1 MSTPAPP
8 RQAGRVPGRTRPW
21 PPALSAVPALV
32 FALLTWQVLA
42 DGPLLRTDER
52 VSRWLVRPDRAGEL
66 LSDLGDVQVALPVLL
81 VVAAYVARRGRAA
94 GLARWWL
101 PPVAALVC
109 LALVPLVV
117 VPVKDWTDRPGTP
130 VEPPAT
136 GYFPSGHTATALL
149 AYGGAVLVL
158 LPWLRSG
165 RARRG
170 AVAAGALLVLGVS
183 YGLVRRGF
191 HWPLDVVASWCLGA
205 VLLGALGRVVRRAQA
220 DHAKPA
226 HPGPALLRPGQTS
239 PPGAAPTVD
248 PERHSTSPMRKGR
261 DSHMPQEPVVG
272 AAHAFWLAGRQAT
285 GTDTFE
291 VTSPWD
297 GRTVA
302 TVSVP
307 TDAQTEEAVAAA
319 YAVREDFAAT
329 PAHVRAA
336 ALDHVSRRLAER
348 TEEIARLISAEN
360 GKPIKWARGEV
371 GRAVSVFR
379 FAAEEARRF
388 NGGEAQRLDTDA
400 GGQGRLALTRRFP
413 KGVVLGIA
421 PFNFPLNLC
430 AHKVAPAIA
439 AGAPIILKPAPATPL
454 SGLILGELLAETDLP
469 AGSWSI
475 LPVPNDR
482 MADLVQDERLPVISF
497 TGSEKVGYAIMD
509 SVPRKH
515 CTLEL
520 GGNGA
525 AVVLADYASDADLD
539 WAATRIAT
547 FSNYQGGQSCISVQ
561 RVIADAA
568 VYDRLLPR
576 IVAAVEAQVTGDP
589 ADDATDV
596 GPLVSEDAAKRVESW
611 VSEAVEAGAQL
622 LTGGKRDG
630 ASYAPTV
637 LTDVP
642 AGTTLSCEEV
652 FGPVLTV
659 QKVDG
664 EAEAFAAVNDSKYGL
679 QAGVFTHDLQ
689 VAFRA
694 HRALEVGGVVIGD
707 VPSYRADQMPYGGAK
722 QSGVG
727 REGVRF
733 AMEDY
738 TYERVLV
745 LTGLAL

>member
-1 MSTPAPP
+1 MTST
-8 RQAGRVPGRTRPW
+8 T
-21 PPALSAVPALV
+21 
-32 FALLTWQVLA
+32 
-42 DGPLLRTDER
+42 
-52 VSRWLVRPDRAGEL
+52 
-66 LSDLGDVQVALPVLL
+66 
-81 VVAAYVARRGRAA
+81 
-94 GLARWWL
+94 
-101 PPVAALVC
+101 
-109 LALVPLVV
+109 
-117 VPVKDWTDRPGTP
+117 
-130 VEPPAT
+130 
-136 GYFPSGHTATALL
+136 
-149 AYGGAVLVL
+149 
-158 LPWLRSG
+158 
-165 RARRG
+165 
-170 AVAAGALLVLGVS
+170 
-183 YGLVRRGF
+183 
-191 HWPLDVVASWCLGA
+191 
-205 VLLGALGRVVRRAQA
+205 
-220 DHAKPA
+220 
-226 HPGPALLRPGQTS
+226 
-239 PPGAAPTVD
+239 
-248 PERHSTSPMRKGR
+248 
-261 DSHMPQEPVVG
+261 
-272 AAHAFWLAGRQAT
+272 AFWLAGRQVTGEAT
-285 GTDTFE
+285 FD
-291 VTSPWD
+291 VTNPWD
-297 GRTVA
+297 ARLVGKVG
-302 TVSVP
+302 VP
-307 TDAQTEEAVAAA
+307 TDAQIEEAVAAA
-319 YAVREDFAAT
+319 YAVRDEFAAT

-388 NGGEAQRLDTDA
+388 NGGEAQRLDTDL

-430 AHKVAPAIA
+430 AHKIAPAIA
-439 AGAPIILKPAPATPL
+439 AGVPIILKPAPATPL
-454 SGLILGELLAETDLP
+454 SGLIIGDLLAETTGLP

-475 LPVPNDR
+475 LPVANDK
-482 MADLVQDERLPVISF
+482 MAALVQDERLPVISF
-497 TGSEKVGYAIMD
+497 TGSEKVGYSIMD

-525 AVVLADYASDADLD
+525 AVVLGDYASDADLD

-589 ADDATDV
+589 ADDRTDV
-596 GPLVSEDAAKRVESW
+596 GPLVSEAAAERVEAW
-611 VSEAVEAGAQL
+611 VKQAVEAGATL
-622 LTGGKRDG
+622 VTGGDRDG

-642 AGTTLSCEEV
+642 ADTTISCEEI

-659 QKVDG
+659 QKVNG
-664 EAEAFAAVNDSKYGL
+664 EAEAFAAVNASKYGL

-707 VPSYRADQMPYGGAK
+707 VPSYRADQMPYGGVK

-733 AMEDY
+733 AMDDY